1 MTTTGDDAMKTGSDS
16 FSAEGPLNTQIGG
29 AHYLGMPIQPA
40 EFISANNLSFMEGN
54 VVKYICRHKKK
65 GGADDIRK
73 ALHYCR
79 LILELEYR
87 QNE

>member
-29 AHYLGMPIQPA
+29 AHYLGMPIQPV
-40 EFISANNLSFMEGN
+40 EFICRNDLGFIEGN

-65 GGADDIRK
+65 GGAADIRK
-73 ALHYCR
+73 VIHYCR
-79 LILELEYR
+79 LLLELGYGEK
-87 QNE
+87 E